1 MTETMINTF
10 SCPVLAQHRNRMI
23 IENRLIVKT
32 LLEIN
37 LQYVRPD
44 MYMYIVEVLELD
56 LFF

>member
-1 MTETMINTF
+1 
-10 SCPVLAQHRNRMI
+10 MI